1 MDYYAEMPMPSIE
14 KRVATLI
21 SFIENPT
28 DVHFEIA
35 TKVAS
40 ETENYSMMGYSMGNI
55 GEIEKN
61 KFLKLFEK

>member
-14 KRVATLI
+14 QRVSKLL

-35 TKVAS
+35 TKVVS
-40 ETENYSMMGYSMGNI
+40 ETTNYSMMGYIMGNI
-55 GEIEKN
+55 GDLEKS
-61 KFLKLFEK
+61 KFLKIFEK